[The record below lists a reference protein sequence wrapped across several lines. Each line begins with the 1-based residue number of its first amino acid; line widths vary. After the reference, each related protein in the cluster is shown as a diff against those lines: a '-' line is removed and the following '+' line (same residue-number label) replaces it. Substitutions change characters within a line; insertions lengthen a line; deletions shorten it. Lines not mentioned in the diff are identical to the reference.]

1 MKKGKRILA
10 LLLTC
15 IMITGVICG
24 CGREK
29 PENYE
34 VLVNDAAGNPVSGV
48 TVQFCSD
55 TECMMEQTGD
65 DGVAEFDRDAGSY
78 TIHVLQV
85 PEGYASDNTEYTAPD
100 QPDRVTI
107 VLNQG

>member
-1 MKKGKRILA
+1 
-10 LLLTC
+10 
-15 IMITGVICG
+15 
-24 CGREK
+24 
-29 PENYE
+29 
-34 VLVNDAAGNPVSGV
+34 
-48 TVQFCSD
+48 
-55 TECMMEQTGD
+55 MMEQTGD